1 MMYVQVFHWMGKGKE
16 VYLKLIIFFF
26 FLEIMQANV
35 TFKIEDNSG

>member
-26 FLEIMQANV
+26 LEIMQANV